1 MGPGEWVEAFFLAK
15 SPLRLKS
22 GASSSSAGFDLVSSS
37 SDAEVESWLSFSSSD
52 DESEARK

>member
-22 GASSSSAGFDLVSSS
+22 GASSSAGFDLVSSS